1 MQLKE
6 VSLLN
11 ESFQLLH
18 AAADTLGKEG
28 ANGATISLT
37 ATKQT
42 LPGNVT
48 ADALSSV
55 ALTLLDN
62 STLRGAMNH
71 ENTAKS
77 ASLSLDKSS
86 TWQITGDSYLTVF
99 QDEDTTFSNI
109 KDKGFT
115 IYYDAQNA
123 ANQWLA
129 GKTYTLN
136 EGGTLQPFK

>member
-99 QDEDTTFSNI
+99 QQQDEDTTFSE
-109 KDKGFT
+109 
-115 IYYDAQNA
+115 Y
-123 ANQWLA
+123 
-129 GKTYTLN
+129 
-136 EGGTLQPFK
+136 